1 MITIRKAVSSDL
13 QILIQITQACA
24 RHMIT
29 EGIFQWNEQYP
40 SLTAFEKDLGN
51 DELYVLEEDGHVKG
65 AIVISTRMDDIYT
78 PIKWIAKTS
87 LNGYLHRLCV
97 HPDSQGKGYARKLL
111 DFVEDQLKNQGC
123 LSVRLDTFSKNQR
136 NQRLYEARG
145 YKRLGDVYFSNKSEH
160 PFHCYELV
168 F

>member
-1 MITIRKAVSSDL
+1 MIRKALTNDL
-13 QILIQITQACA
+13 SHIIQITQACA
-24 RHMIT
+24 RHMIA

-40 SLTAFEKDLGN
+40 SLTAFEKDLEN

-65 AIVISTRMDDIYT
+65 AIVISTRMDDIYA
-78 PIKWIAKTS
+78 PIKWIAETN

-97 HPDSQGKGYARKLL
+97 HPESQGKGYARKML
-111 DFVEDQLKNQGC
+111 DFAEDLLKKQGC
-123 LSVRLDTFSKNQR
+123 LSVRLDTFSKNLR

-145 YKRLGDVYFSNKSEH
+145 YIKREDVYFLHKSPD